1 MFSRFFSRV
10 GLLAAPFL
18 ALVMAGCSKADM
30 NVRQSTLDP
39 KGPVAKMQYDVFM
52 DTVWLVV
59 VLFILVG
66 GLLVYAVIKFR
77 ARPGDED
84 APRIEEGHGNPLVE
98 IGLITASIGALVI
111 IAIPTL
117 SAIWYDDDVP
127 AESIPTSKLSAWYP
141 RLEGAKEN
149 YAKVVEEQVLEID
162 VIGKQWWFRFEY
174 PQLGLTNDA
183 KRSVPN
189 EFVIPKGKAVH
200 INLRSEDV
208 IHSFW
213 IPKIAGKVDL
223 VPGRK
228 NHMWIQGDEVGHY
241 YGQCAEFCGDSHAYM
256 LFRVEVVEP
265 AEFAKWVQRQKADSL
280 PVVAGSKAET
290 GKALF
295 AAKTCMMCHNIN
307 GNPQAAGVF
316 APDLTHVASRKSL
329 AGAWLDNRDPKAQL
343 AKEQET
349 LNTEQSVEIDRDVLK
364 ANLKKWIGS
373 SGVATGADGKP
384 TKDVKPGNRMHFYQA
399 FSVSGLNPTFAP
411 LIDAAENALTE
422 AQAAAAKALVDAK
435 GKSPAE
441 LATIK
446 KAGDEK
452 VVAATAALKKAREI
466 LTPEELDCL
475 AEYLLTLK

>member
-223 VPGRK
+223 MPGRK
-228 NHMWIQGDEVGHY
+228 NIMWIQADQVGHY

-265 AEFAKWVQRQKADSL
+265 AVFDAWVKAQKA
-280 PVVAGSKAET
+280 PAPEPTPGSKAAK
-290 GKALF
+290 GKEIF
-295 AAKTCMMCHNIN
+295 AAKTCAMCHNV
-307 GNPQAAGVF
+307 GGQFGAGVF
-316 APDLTHVASRKSL
+316 GPDLTHVASRKSL
-329 AGAWLDNRDPKAQL
+329 AGAWLDNRDSKAQL
-343 AKEQET
+343 ALEKKKQ
-349 LNTEQSVEIDRDVLK
+349 NTEESVDVDPVKLR
-364 ANLKKWIGS
+364 ANLIKWIGS
-373 SGVATGADGKP
+373 SGTSHGLDGKP
-384 TKDVKPGNRMHFYQA
+384 TKDVKPGNRMHNYAMFN
-399 FSVSGLNPTFAP
+399 VVGLNVSKQQF
-411 LIDAAENALTE
+411 
-422 AQAAAAKALVDAK
+422 
-435 GKSPAE
+435 
-441 LATIK
+441 
-446 KAGDEK
+446 
-452 VVAATAALKKAREI
+452 TA
-466 LTPEELDCL
+466 EELEYL
-475 AEYLLTLK
+475 ADYLLTLK